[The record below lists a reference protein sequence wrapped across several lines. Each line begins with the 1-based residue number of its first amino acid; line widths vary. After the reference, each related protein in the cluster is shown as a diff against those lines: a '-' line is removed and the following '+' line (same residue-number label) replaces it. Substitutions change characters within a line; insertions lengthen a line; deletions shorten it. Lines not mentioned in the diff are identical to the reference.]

1 MVSSAMEGVHGKT
14 GKDKGEKIKALL
26 NECGEFM
33 TPDKKM
39 KWGRQL
45 MSMYIKDIEGN
56 HDGAA

>member
-1 MVSSAMEGVHGKT
+1 MEGIHGKT